1 MVNPYIILTKK
12 ILFDPPS
19 YFSFSSVSIPIV
31 FESFV
36 LVQNFII
43 FTFLVFILKYKRE
56 SLKNN
61 ERERKLLVDNKSVMK
76 KLFSC

>member
-12 ILFDPPS
+12 ILFDPPI

-36 LVQNFII
+36 LLQNFII